1 MRKVNAQVS
10 NSSIFVKS
18 LLYSRNGRSSQ
29 LFASVSL
36 LPNESVTAVAAQSFS
51 NNLVVTLIL
60 FLNGSSHFFI
70 VVFQSLE
77 DPTSAFKI
85 WTTVTP
91 SKCHKNFKMKRN
103 PRKVKRTK
111 AYRRLN
117 GKDMTQAQKYGS
129 SDDIVSSH
137 ICTSQSQQGGCHPR
151 REGLIVA
158 TTSTFFHNK
167 CYITTANS
175 TGRLKHNCGVHQ

>member
-1 MRKVNAQVS
+1 MSACTVLAPQ
-10 NSSIFVKS
+10 
-18 LLYSRNGRSSQ
+18 YGSSQ

-77 DPTSAFKI
+77 DPTSAFKL

-91 SKCHKNFKMKRN
+91 FVVVFSIFFNIQMPQELQDEKK
-103 PRKVKRTK
+103 
-111 AYRRLN
+111 
-117 GKDMTQAQKYGS
+117 
-129 SDDIVSSH
+129 
-137 ICTSQSQQGGCHPR
+137 
-151 REGLIVA
+151 
-158 TTSTFFHNK
+158 ST
-167 CYITTANS
+167 
-175 TGRLKHNCGVHQ
+175 